1 MKKLAIGITGGIGS
15 GKSTV
20 AQIYEDEGFIVL
32 KADIIA
38 KELMLKDP
46 IIITKIKKEF
56 GEESYLDG
64 KINSKFLAK
73 KVFNEPHKLQR
84 LNSIV
89 HPAVIKSV
97 SNQIKEY
104 QIIHNLIFVES
115 ALIYEAKMEDLFDYI
130 LMVSADEEIRISR
143 VHQRDGETIE
153 EIKNRINNQL
163 PEKDK
168 IARSHFT
175 INNSGSLEELKS
187 KSLFF
192 LNLFQKL

>member
-56 GEESYLDG
+56 GEESYSDE

-73 KVFNEPHKLQR
+73 KVFNDPHKLQR
-84 LNSIV
+84 VNSIV

-104 QIIHNLIFVES
+104 QIIQNIIFVEA
-115 ALIYEAKMEDLFDYI
+115 ALIYEAKMEELFDYI

-153 EIKNRINNQL
+153 EIKNRINNQF

>member
-38 KELMLKDP
+38 KELMLKDSN
-46 IIITKIKKEF
+46 IIAKIKNEF
-56 GEESYLDG
+56 GEEAYLDE

-73 KVFNEPHKLQR
+73 KVFNDPHKLQR

-89 HPAVIKSV
+89 HPAVIQFV
-97 SNQIKEY
+97 SDQIKEY
-104 QIIHNLIFVES
+104 QIIHNLIFVEA
-115 ALIYEAKMEDLFDYI
+115 ALIYEAKMEELFDYI

-143 VHQRDGETIE
+143 IHQ
-153 EIKNRINNQL
+153 
-163 PEKDK
+163 
-168 IARSHFT
+168 
-175 INNSGSLEELKS
+175 
-187 KSLFF
+187 
-192 LNLFQKL
+192 